1 MTFPKL
7 IGLTGLA
14 GTGKDTVRQILE
26 SEHGYHGLAFADPIR
41 AMVQALFER
50 SGIDL
55 AYMTDRARKEVSI
68 PELGASYRQLVQTLG
83 TEWGRGIRSDFW
95 VSSAKAYITSMT
107 SKHAQFVLSD
117 VRFLNEADMITRM
130 GGQIWRVQRDSAEP
144 VRPHI
149 SEQTVALI
157 HAPIMI
163 HNNGSI
169 DDLRTTVNDVLW
181 GLK

>member
-1 MTFPKL
+1 MTTQKL

-41 AMVQALFER
+41 DMVKALLDR
-50 SGIDL
+50 IGINHI
-55 AYMTDRARKEVSI
+55 YMTDRDLKEMPI
-68 PELGASYRQLVQTLG
+68 PYIGASYRQLAQTLG
-83 TEWGRGIRSDFW
+83 DWGRGINHDFF
-95 VSSAKAYITSMT
+95 VGMSQERIGIMSY
-107 SKHAQFVLSD
+107 KHDKIVVSD

-130 GGQIWRVQRDSAEP
+130 GGQIWRVQRDIAEP

-157 HAPIMI
+157 HAPITI

-169 DDLRTTVNDVLW
+169 DDLRQTINDILW
-181 GLK
+181 M